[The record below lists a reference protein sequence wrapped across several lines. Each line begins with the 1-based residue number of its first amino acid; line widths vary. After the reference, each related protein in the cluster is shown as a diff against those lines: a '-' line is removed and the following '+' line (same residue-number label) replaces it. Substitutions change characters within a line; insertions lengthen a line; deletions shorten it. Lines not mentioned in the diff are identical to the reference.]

1 LSGWHPCVDPSL
13 HRLVL
18 RSLTHFSC
26 THQGNNHACQK
37 TLDAQN
43 ARRQASRNDTVPS
56 RKAQPARAAAP
67 PHAAPVWRH
76 LAEVPS
82 RSVSS
87 LDEGS
92 PRDGALNLLDL
103 PATQLPCQLAPG
115 LFSWRVPPELVAQW
129 TADALQQ
136 AAVMR
141 SGSF

>member
-1 LSGWHPCVDPSL
+1 MGSLACGAGTCDPSSAL
-13 HRLVL
+13 LAL
-18 RSLTHFSC
+18 RSLTHSSC
-26 THQGNNHACQK
+26 NHQGNNHACQK

-56 RKAQPARAAAP
+56 RKTQPARATVP
-67 PHAAPVWRH
+67 PHAAPGWR
-76 LAEVPS
+76 LFAEVPS

-87 LDEGS
+87 LDEG
-92 PRDGALNLLDL
+92 PPLALDL

-136 AAVMR
+136 AAAMR
-141 SGSF
+141 IGSF

>member
-1 LSGWHPCVDPSL
+1 M
-13 HRLVL
+13 
-18 RSLTHFSC
+18 
-26 THQGNNHACQK
+26 
-37 TLDAQN
+37 
-43 ARRQASRNDTVPS
+43 
-56 RKAQPARAAAP
+56 
-67 PHAAPVWRH
+67 
-76 LAEVPS
+76 AEVPS